1 MFEELDLK
9 IDSVDV
15 SPAPDASPTL
25 GCYTQFCVKTTIV
38 IKTKCYSA

>member
-9 IDSVDV
+9 IDCADV
-15 SPAPDASPTL
+15 SPTTDISPTL
-25 GCYTQFCVKTTIV
+25 GCYTQFCIKTTIV